1 MFLILVSSTDNYN
14 ELKRYSHWGLKWI
27 ACVELLHRPC
37 QHIPVVAASA
47 VLHQTQTLHTIRHLA
62 SHSFYKYCTNRSHNG
77 WNVICKNVQISTN
90 GDEIMVMYKLNMPY
104 EMNIKYIY
112 ISSLFLSISVPR
124 LLLKKEMFM
133 RSCWLSRRSRAVL
146 TWSTVRIFPLT
157 YIHTYLHTR
166 DMYLLFPKHCPV
178 AWMSSFLHRKN

>member
-14 ELKRYSHWGLKWI
+14 ELKRYSHWGLKWS

-47 VLHQTQTLHTIRHLA
+47 VLHQTQTLHIIRHLA

-112 ISSLFLSISVPR
+112 I
-124 LLLKKEMFM
+124 
-133 RSCWLSRRSRAVL
+133 
-146 TWSTVRIFPLT
+146 
-157 YIHTYLHTR
+157 
-166 DMYLLFPKHCPV
+166 YLLCFFQL
-178 AWMSSFLHRKN
+178 AFLDCYWRKRCLWGAADSAGDPGLSWLGQR